1 MRPGM
6 RPPKVIMRGAA
17 GMAAAREV
25 CDLSWA
31 LVSARHRWLLRFLWP
46 ARPALL
52 CEGVGCWRRVSAG
65 VWLENARTGRLTASV
80 SVCVCSVFTRQTL
93 GKLLDHRRY

>member
-6 RPPKVIMRGAA
+6 RPPKGIMRAAA
-17 GMAAAREV
+17 GMDAAREV

-31 LVSARHRWLLRFLWP
+31 LVSARHRWLSRFLWP

-80 SVCVCSVFTRQTL
+80 SVCVSRVRSQQTM
-93 GKLLDHRRY
+93 GITLLDH